1 MNVENLIWIE
11 PNYKENPEYLNI
23 LKSKLNI
30 TNLFTFEDVE
40 KGIKQI
46 IEIKFEELFVVING
60 ELIDGFFAELNNCVN
75 KLNVI
80 VNLIIFA
87 NEKRKN
93 EIIGNKSKY
102 ENFPF
107 FDIQLVFVNILDI
120 IKEITSDDIEKYFSN
135 DSRFSFELIEN
146 EKQIL
151 IPINYHKLI
160 ILSKPNQD
168 DIKSFIKF
176 IYEQFKSNFMINKL
190 LKYTYISN
198 IPDQILIKYWL
209 KLYTIP
215 DFSEFINNHLKK
227 KEGYNFR
234 TYIQL
239 LYFGLK
245 EDYISPYSNQKLYRS
260 SIITK
265 NELSKMQ
272 NFIKKENDYH
282 GYICYSK
289 IFLLFHIDKNIILK
303 IMEQKKPKENE
314 ELVLFELEQPNK
326 FDKENA
332 TNTDISEFSLNP
344 KNKKIL
350 FFPYS
355 CFEISEISKNEKKY
369 YTIRLEYLGKYV
381 DKLPKRF
388 EDINDIPESQ
398 FTQDFL
404 SSQIYSQKGI
414 ERLIAKKPNFL
425 PFSFKKYITDK
436 NKESIINIY
445 CK

>member
-107 FDIQLVFVNILDI
+107 FDIQLVFVNILDV
-120 IKEITSDDIEKYFSN
+120 IKKITSDDIEKYFSD
-135 DSRFSFELIEN
+135 DSKFSFELIEN
-146 EKQIL
+146 ERQML
-151 IPINYHKLI
+151 MPVNYHKI
-160 ILSKPNQD
+160 ISYKPIQE
-168 DIKSFIKF
+168 DINNFTGYIN
-176 IYEQFKSNFMINKL
+176 EEFKSNFMINKL

-245 EDYISPYSNQKLYRS
+245 VDYISPCTNNQLYRG
-260 SIITK
+260 SIIIK

>member
-215 DFSEFINNHLKK
+215 DFSEFINHNLKK
-227 KEGYNFR
+227 KRGN
-234 TYIQL
+234 
-239 LYFGLK
+239 
-245 EDYISPYSNQKLYRS
+245 
-260 SIITK
+260 
-265 NELSKMQ
+265 
-272 NFIKKENDYH
+272 
-282 GYICYSK
+282 
-289 IFLLFHIDKNIILK
+289 
-303 IMEQKKPKENE
+303 
-314 ELVLFELEQPNK
+314 
-326 FDKENA
+326 
-332 TNTDISEFSLNP
+332 
-344 KNKKIL
+344 
-350 FFPYS
+350 
-355 CFEISEISKNEKKY
+355 
-369 YTIRLEYLGKYV
+369 
-381 DKLPKRF
+381 
-388 EDINDIPESQ
+388 
-398 FTQDFL
+398 
-404 SSQIYSQKGI
+404 
-414 ERLIAKKPNFL
+414 
-425 PFSFKKYITDK
+425 
-436 NKESIINIY
+436 
-445 CK
+445 